1 MRAINDPE
9 DNLLARHLDT
19 AQIAG
24 CDPVVRITND
34 RPFAPPAETDRIVA
48 EHGENDAR
56 YTTNVRKNPI
66 GTAVDAIDTAVLE
79 ELYRMGESHPVR
91 RLREQPAAWDVSF
104 STSDECA
111 EFTDA
116 YTAVDTST
124 DCCTLIDAVETV
136 GEDPLAVTRWVETRQ
151 DK

>member
-1 MRAINDPE
+1 MRAIEDPG

-56 YTTNVRKNPI
+56 YTTNVRKDPI
-66 GTAVDAIDTAVLE
+66 GTAVDTIDTAVLE

-104 STSDECA
+104 STSNECA
-111 EFTDA
+111 EFI
-116 YTAVDTST
+116 YIHTAVGTST
-124 DCCTLIDAVETV
+124 DQCTLIDAVDTV
-136 GEDPLAVTRWVETRQ
+136 GEDLLAVTRWVET
-151 DK
+151 K